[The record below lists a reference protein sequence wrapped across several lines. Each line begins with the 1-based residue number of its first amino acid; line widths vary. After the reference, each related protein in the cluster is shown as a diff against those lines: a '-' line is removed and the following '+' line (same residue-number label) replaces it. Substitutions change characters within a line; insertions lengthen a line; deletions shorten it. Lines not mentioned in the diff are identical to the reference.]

1 VADRDPCGRL
11 IAAAA
16 AGVGLAIGILVPR
29 ESVGGP
35 IATRSLMTTERG
47 TRPADGP
54 AEGADAI
61 EALAFDDAF
70 AQLRAI
76 VAELEAGGLTLEDT
90 IARTE
95 RAVALQRHCE
105 RLLTE
110 AELRVQQLVSRPG
123 GALDLKDIAA
133 DEATEG

>member
-1 VADRDPCGRL
+1 
-11 IAAAA
+11 
-16 AGVGLAIGILVPR
+16 
-29 ESVGGP
+29 
-35 IATRSLMTTERG
+35 MTTEPG
-47 TRPADGP
+47 TRPADTAAGS
-54 AEGADAI
+54 ADAI

-70 AQLRAI
+70 AQLRAV

-110 AELRVQQLVSRPG
+110 AELRVQQLISRPG